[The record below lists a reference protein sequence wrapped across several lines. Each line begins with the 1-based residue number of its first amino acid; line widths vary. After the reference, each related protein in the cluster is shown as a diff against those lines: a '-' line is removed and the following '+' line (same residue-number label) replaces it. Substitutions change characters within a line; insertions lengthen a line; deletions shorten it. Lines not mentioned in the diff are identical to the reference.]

1 MGLDFDIII
10 ENGDI
15 IDRFSIKWLR
25 EYDNDFL
32 NLLYSN
38 YSIEY
43 IEFKCKNKMIDINK
57 KLNVLLEIKQYVLE
71 ENLNQKKEII
81 KNIIDVQNNI
91 DELNEI
97 INYSADLSWLES
109 DIEYYEGMFDKYN
122 SFNEFLTKYHNFKYE
137 ISF

>member
-25 EYDNDFL
+25 DYDNDFL

-43 IEFKCKNKMIDINK
+43 IELKCKNKMIDINK
-57 KLNVLLEIKQYVLE
+57 KIYVLLETKKYFLE

-97 INYSADLSWLES
+97 INYFADLSWLES
-109 DIEYYEGMFDKYN
+109 DIEYYEGMFHKYN
-122 SFNEFLTKYHNFKYE
+122 SFNEFLTKYQNFKYQ